1 MRASTIGSAVIALA
15 CATIFGCGAAG
26 RHPKPATGTSGG
38 GAPGGG
44 SDGGAA
50 VDAGAGA
57 GAAGTPGGGT
67 GRAAADGS
75 ALGGAGGS
83 AGAVGSGGAGG
94 LSSGG
99 SGGAA
104 GASSGATY
112 EAEDAFLTG
121 AAAIAT
127 TPAGFS
133 GAGFV
138 GGLVAAGDG
147 VLFAVHVASAGPVTC
162 RLRYLNPNGG
172 AQALAVSVNGERVG
186 VSTLPASA
194 AFAAHDDTLP
204 LRAGLNTIAYVDE
217 ATSVMPLALD
227 ALVVLADGAL
237 ALRGATMPYVAY
249 EAEDGKTNGTVIGPD
264 RTYGTVA
271 AEASQRKAVKLE
283 ADGAYVEQTLA
294 ASANAIVVRYSM
306 PDAPAGGGV
315 SGALGVYVDG
325 QKRATL
331 ALSSKYAWVYG
342 GYPYGNDPN
351 QGSPHHYFDDARALL
366 GDDVP
371 AGATLRLQKE
381 AGDAVASYT
390 IDLEEL
396 EEVPAPYASPAGALS
411 IESYGATKGDATDD
425 TAAIRAAIAAAKAQ
439 GKEVWIPA
447 GDYTLASRID
457 LATVTIRGAGP
468 WYSVLHGLSGKGGF
482 NSTGAATRLLD
493 FALYGDVSYRDDA
506 NFDAGMDG
514 TLGAG
519 SLLQNLWF
527 EHTKVGIWTIGGDTA
542 LVVGCRIRDT
552 FADGINFTNGTRR
565 SMIEQVA
572 IRNTGDDGIALWS
585 TNQPDARNVV
595 RHASVA
601 LPMLANGIALYGGTD
616 NRVLDSLVADTV
628 VAAAGIA
635 VSTRAEFNP
644 LPFTGSTE
652 VARATL
658 TRTGGYEFNWMTSF
672 GGLWI
677 FADASAL
684 PPGLVVRDVVIRDST
699 YQGVLVS
706 GTKPVDGA
714 LFERVTVQGATAA
727 GIQIASPGTGT
738 FNAVTVSGAATGS
751 NVVQG
756 FTATKD
762 AASTGW

>member
-1 MRASTIGSAVIALA
+1 MRSWTIGSAVFALA
-15 CATIFGCGAAG
+15 CATIVGCGGAASQ
-26 RHPKPATGTSGG
+26 PKPITGTGGGPAPSGG
-38 GAPGGG
+38 SG
-44 SDGGAA
+44 GGAA
-50 VDAGAGA
+50 VDAGPDA
-57 GAAGTPGGGT
+57 GAAGTILAGTGSGGALGGG
-67 GRAAADGS
+67 GGS
-75 ALGGAGGS
+75 AGTVGGGGEGGGNGGAGG
-83 AGAVGSGGAGG
+83 AP
-94 LSSGG
+94 
-99 SGGAA
+99 
-104 GASSGATY
+104 SGATY
-112 EAEDAFLTG
+112 EAEDAFLMGG
-121 AAAIAT
+121 ATIAS

-138 GGLVAAGDG
+138 GGLVAPADG
-147 VLFAVHVASAGPVTC
+147 VVFAVQVTSAGSMTC
-162 RLRYLNPNGG
+162 RLRYLNPNPGS
-172 AQALAVSVNGERVG
+172 QTLAVSVNGEPVT
-186 VSTLPASA
+186 VSTLATST
-194 AFAAHDDTLP
+194 AFATHDDVLS
-204 LRAGLNTIAYVDE
+204 LRAGLNTIAYVDQGTS
-217 ATSVMPLALD
+217 ATPLALD
-227 ALVVLADGAL
+227 ALFVVADGAL
-237 ALRGATMPYVAY
+237 APRGATMPYVVY
-249 EAEDGKTNGTVIGPD
+249 EAEDGMTNGNVIGPD

-271 AEASQRKAVKLE
+271 AEASQRKAVKLA
-283 ADGAYVEQTLA
+283 ADGAYVEHRLT

-306 PDAPAGGGV
+306 PDAPEGGGL

-351 QGSPHHYFDDARALL
+351 QGAPHHYFDDARVLL
-366 GDDVP
+366 GGDVP
-371 AGATLRLQKE
+371 AGATVRLQKE

-396 EEVPAPYASPAGALS
+396 EQVPAPYAAPAGALS
-411 IESYGATKGDATDD
+411 IESYGATKGDGTDD
-425 TAAIRAAIAAAKAQ
+425 TGAIRAAIAAAKAQ
-439 GKEVWIPA
+439 GKDVWIPA
-447 GDYTLASRID
+447 GDYTLASRVD
-457 LATVTIRGAGP
+457 LEGVTIRGAGP
-468 WYSVLHGLSGKGGF
+468 WYSVLHGQSGKGGF
-482 NSTGAATRLLD
+482 NGTGAGTRLLD

-514 TLGAG
+514 TLGPG

-542 LVVGCRIRDT
+542 LVVGCRVRDT
-552 FADGINFTNGTRR
+552 FADGINFTNGTSR

-585 TNQPDARNVV
+585 TNQPDAGNIV

-601 LPMLANGIALYGGTD
+601 LPMLANGIALYGGAD
-616 NRVLDSLVADTV
+616 NRVLDSLVSDTV

-652 VARATL
+652 VSRATL
-658 TRTGGYEFNWMTSF
+658 SRTGGYEFNWMTSF

-684 PPGLVVRDVVIRDST
+684 PPGLVVRDVVISDST
-699 YQGVLVS
+699 YQGILVS
-706 GTKPVDGA
+706 GTKRVDGA
-714 LFERVTVQGATAA
+714 LFQNVTVQGATAP

-738 FNAVTVSGAATGS
+738 FKAVTVNGAATGS
-751 NVVQG
+751 SVAPG